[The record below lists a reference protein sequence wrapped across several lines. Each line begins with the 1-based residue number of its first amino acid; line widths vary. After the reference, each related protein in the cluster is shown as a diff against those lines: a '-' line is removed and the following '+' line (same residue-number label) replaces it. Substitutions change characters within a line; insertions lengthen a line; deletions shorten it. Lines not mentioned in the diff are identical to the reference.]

1 MKILFNLPPSTIAR
15 CFRKTDLDRL
25 AGAHEVMLPPSI
37 AAGAFA
43 ELAASGKVSGKN
55 PEIAALEAFTAERI
69 GAAEVMVTGWGTPPI
84 SPESLGLAPK
94 LKLIIHSAGSI
105 KTLVPEEAWKRG
117 ICVGTC
123 NGALAIGV
131 AETTLGMILAGLK
144 GFFPGRDWTRAGN
157 WHDPKLGTARDVL
170 REPFGVTVGVISAS
184 KVGQHVLKLLR
195 AFELEVLLYD
205 PFMKPERARELGAT
219 LVGLEELMKRSD
231 VVTLHAP
238 ALPATRHLLKRE
250 HFRAMK
256 EGAVFINTARGMIV
270 DEVGMIEELKTGR
283 ISAFIDVT
291 DPEPPTKDSPLR
303 TLQNVVLTPHLAGH
317 ASNGCFRQGRS
328 AVDQVLEFAAGKP
341 MHGEVTLAM
350 FATMG

>member
-55 PEIAALEAFTAERI
+55 PEIAALEAFTTERI
-69 GAAEVMVTGWGTPPI
+69 GAAEVMVTGWGTPTI

-94 LKLIIHSAGSI
+94 LKLIVHSAGSI
-105 KTLVPEEAWKRG
+105 KTLMPEEAWKLG
-117 ICVGTC
+117 IRVATC

-131 AETTLGMILAGLK
+131 AETTLGMILAGIK
-144 GFFPGRDWTRAGN
+144 GFFPGRDWTRAGK
-157 WHDPKLGTARDVL
+157 WHDPKLGTNREIL
-170 REPFGVTVGVISAS
+170 REPFGLTVGVISAS

-219 LVGLEELMKRSD
+219 LVGLDELMKRSD

-256 EGAVFINTARGMIV
+256 DGAVFINTARGMIV
-270 DEVGMIEELKTGR
+270 DEAGMIEELKTGR

-291 DPEPPTKDSPLR
+291 EPEPPAKDSPLR
-303 TLQNVVLTPHLAGH
+303 TLPNVVLTPHLAGH

-328 AVDQVLEFAAGKP
+328 AVDQVLEFADGKP